1 VQVADQAVEGK
12 IGRVTGTIR
21 PGLLGEVMLPVRGG
35 TESFNAYAVDTDDVI
50 PVGSRIV
57 VVEYHP
63 PRTVVV
69 AKM

>member
-1 VQVADQAVEGK
+1 MADQAIEGK

-21 PGLLGEVMLPVRGG
+21 PGLMGEVMVPVRGG
-35 TESFNAYAVDTDDVI
+35 TEAFNAYAADTDDVI
-50 PVGSRIV
+50 TVGSRIV

-69 AKM
+69 TKM